1 MADLGLPTVEDLEPT
16 GTVSRPRRR
25 SSGRRTNLALA
36 VLLPLVVITGGLSFA
51 VGVDTQID
59 PAAVHAVLALAVALL
74 TPWKSAIV
82 RRGLRRRRPS
92 RYISAALGTLVAV
105 ALCSGLVQAAGWT
118 DRVGPL
124 TIMQIHVG
132 AGVGAVAMVWLH
144 YRSHPVRFRRIDFDR
159 RSFLRSA
166 GLAGLAA
173 VVWGGWES
181 VVRAAAWPGAERRFT
196 GSHERAS
203 HDPGR
208 MPVTSWFNDRTPRIP
223 GLEWRLRAA
232 GEELGLSDLAL
243 LPRERITAILDCTG
257 GWYSEQEWEGVRLDH
272 LVEPGEARSVVVRSE
287 TGYQRRF
294 PVTDLSRLWLATH
307 LGGAPLSPGHGYP
320 ARLVAPGRRG
330 FWWVK
335 WVVEMETS
343 QRPSW
348 IQLPFPPT

>member
-1 MADLGLPTVEDLEPT
+1 MEDLEH
-16 GTVSRPRRR
+16 SRSDRNPPRR

-36 VLLPLVVITGGLSFA
+36 VLLPLVVFTGALSFA
-51 VGVDTQID
+51 VGVDLQVD

-82 RRGLRRRRPS
+82 RRGLLRRRPS
-92 RYISAALGTLVAV
+92 RFISLALGTLVAV
-105 ALCSGLVQAAGWT
+105 ALSSGLVQAAGWT

-124 TIMQIHVG
+124 TLMQIHVG
-132 AGVGAVAMVWLH
+132 AGIGAVLLVWLH

-159 RSFLRSA
+159 RAFLRSA

-173 VVWGGWES
+173 VVWGAWES
-181 VVRAAAWPGAERRFT
+181 AVRAAGWPGSVRRFT
-196 GSHERAS
+196 GSHERGS
-203 HDPGR
+203 HDPRR
-208 MPVTSWFNDRTPRIP
+208 MPVTSWFNDSTPRIP
-223 GLEWRLRAA
+223 ASEWRLRAD
-232 GEELGLSDLAL
+232 GEELGLSDLDL
-243 LPRERITAILDCTG
+243 LPRQRVTAILDCTG
-257 GWYSEQEWEGVRLDH
+257 GWYSEQEWEGVRLDR
-272 LVEPGEARSVVVRSE
+272 LMEAGEARSVVVRSQ

-294 PVTDLSRLWLATH
+294 PVSDLSRLWIATH
-307 LGGAPLSPGHGYP
+307 LGGAPLSPGHGFP

-348 IQLPFPPT
+348 LQLPFPPT

>member
-1 MADLGLPTVEDLEPT
+1 MADLGVPPVEDLEPRRS
-16 GTVSRPRRR
+16 GSGPRRR

-36 VLLPLVVITGGLSFA
+36 VLLPLAALTGALSFA
-51 VGVDTQID
+51 VGVDLQVD
-59 PAAVHAVLALAVALL
+59 PAAVHAVLALAVAIL

-105 ALCSGLVQAAGWT
+105 ALSSGLVQAAGWT

-124 TIMQIHVG
+124 TLMQIHVG
-132 AGVGAVAMVWLH
+132 SGIGAVVMVWLH

-173 VVWGGWES
+173 VVWGAWETT
-181 VVRAAAWPGAERRFT
+181 VRAAGWPGGERRFT
-196 GSHERAS
+196 GSHERGS
-203 HDPGR
+203 HDPR
-208 MPVTSWFNDRTPRIP
+208 QMPVTSWFNDRTPRIP
-223 GLEWRLRAA
+223 GSEWRLRT
-232 GEELGLSDLAL
+232 GGVELGLSDLDL
-243 LPRERITAILDCTG
+243 FPRERVTAILDCTG
-257 GWYSEQEWEGVRLDH
+257 GWYSEQEWDGVRLDR
-272 LVEPGEARSVVVRSE
+272 LIEPGEARSVVVRSE

-294 PVTDLSRLWLATH
+294 PATELSSLWLATH
-307 LGGAPLSPGHGYP
+307 LGGTPLSPGHGYP
-320 ARLVAPGRRG
+320 ARLIAPGRRG

-335 WVVEMETS
+335 WVVEVETS

>member
-1 MADLGLPTVEDLEPT
+1 MEDLDGRASAGP
-16 GTVSRPRRR
+16 RRRR

-36 VLLPLVVITGGLSFA
+36 VLLPMVVLTGALSFA

-105 ALCSGLVQAAGWT
+105 ALCSGIVQAAGWT
-118 DRVGPL
+118 DRLGPL
-124 TIMQIHVG
+124 TLMQIHVG
-132 AGVGAVAMVWLH
+132 SGIGAVLMVWLH

-166 GLAGLAA
+166 GLAGMAA
-173 VVWGGWES
+173 LVWGAWES
-181 VVRAAAWPGAERRFT
+181 TVRAAGWPGAERRFT
-196 GSHERAS
+196 GSHERGS
-203 HDPGR
+203 YDPRR
-208 MPVTSWFNDRTPRIP
+208 MPVTSWFNDRTPRIS
-223 GLEWRLRAA
+223 GSEWRLRN
-232 GEELGLSDLAL
+232 GEAHLGLSDLEGFR
-243 LPRERITAILDCTG
+243 RERITAILDCTG
-257 GWYSEQEWEGVRLDH
+257 GWYSEQEWEGVRLDR
-272 LVEPGEARSVVVRSE
+272 LIQPGEARSVVVRSQ

-294 PVTDLSRLWLATH
+294 PASDLSRLWLATH
-307 LGGAPLSPGHGYP
+307 LGGAPLSAGHGFP

>member
-1 MADLGLPTVEDLEPT
+1 MEDLERNRS
-16 GTVSRPRRR
+16 GGNPRRR

-36 VLLPLVVITGGLSFA
+36 VLLPLVVFTGALSFA

-105 ALCSGLVQAAGWT
+105 ALLSGLVQAAGWT

-124 TIMQIHVG
+124 TLMQVHVG
-132 AGVGAVAMVWLH
+132 AGVGAVVMVWLH

-159 RSFLRSA
+159 RAFLRLT

-173 VVWGGWES
+173 VVWGAWES
-181 VVRAAAWPGAERRFT
+181 TVRATGWPGAERRFT
-196 GSHERAS
+196 GSHERGS
-203 HDPGR
+203 HDPRR
-208 MPVTSWFNDRTPRIP
+208 MPVTSWFNDRTPRIQAAD
-223 GLEWRLRAA
+223 WRLRAD
-232 GEELGLSDLAL
+232 GKELGLSDLDLAS
-243 LPRERITAILDCTG
+243 PEPVTAILDCTG
-257 GWYSEQEWEGVRLDH
+257 GWYSEQVWEGVRLDR
-272 LVEPGEARSVVVRSE
+272 LIEPGEARSVVVRSQ

-294 PVTDLSRLWLATH
+294 PVADLSRLWLATR
-307 LGGAPLSPGHGYP
+307 LGGAPLSAGHGFP

-335 WVVEMETS
+335 WVVELETS

-348 IQLPFPPT
+348 LQLPFPPT

>member
-1 MADLGLPTVEDLEPT
+1 MPIVEDLEHRRSGRNP
-16 GTVSRPRRR
+16 PRR

-36 VLLPLVVITGGLSFA
+36 VLLPLVVLTGALSFA
-51 VGVDTQID
+51 VGVDLQVD

-92 RYISAALGTLVAV
+92 RFISVALGTLVAV
-105 ALCSGLVQAAGWT
+105 ALSSGLVQAAGWT

-124 TIMQIHVG
+124 TLMQIHVG
-132 AGVGAVAMVWLH
+132 AGIGAVLMVWLH
-144 YRSHPVRFRRIDFDR
+144 YRSHPVRFRRMDFDR
-159 RSFLRSA
+159 RAFLRSA

-173 VVWGGWES
+173 VVWGAWES
-181 VVRAAAWPGAERRFT
+181 AVRAANWPGSERRFT
-196 GSHERAS
+196 GSHERGS
-203 HDPGR
+203 HDPR
-208 MPVTSWFNDRTPRIP
+208 QMPITSWFNDRTPRIP
-223 GLEWRLRAA
+223 GPDWRLRID
-232 GEELGLSDLAL
+232 GKELGLADLNL

-257 GWYSEQEWEGVRLDH
+257 GWYSEQQWEGVRLDR

-294 PVTDLSRLWLATH
+294 PATDLSRLWLATH
-307 LGGAPLSPGHGYP
+307 LGGAPLSPGHGFP

-348 IQLPFPPT
+348 FQLPFPPT

>member
-1 MADLGLPTVEDLEPT
+1 MENLEPT
-16 GTVSRPRRR
+16 PTVSRPRRR

-59 PAAVHAVLALAVALL
+59 PATVHAVLALAVAIL

-105 ALCSGLVQAAGWT
+105 ALASGLVQAAGWT

-124 TIMQIHVG
+124 TLMQIHVG
-132 AGVGAVAMVWLH
+132 AGIGAVAMVWLH
-144 YRSHPVRFRRIDFDR
+144 YRSHPVRFRRRDFDR

-166 GLAGLAA
+166 GLAGMAA

-181 VVRAAAWPGAERRFT
+181 VVRAAGWPGAERRFT
-196 GSHERAS
+196 GSHERGS
-203 HDPGR
+203 YDPRR

-223 GLEWRLRAA
+223 GPEWRLRAG
-232 GEELGLSDLAL
+232 GEELGLADLDL

-257 GWYSEQEWEGVRLDH
+257 GWYSEQEWEGVRLDR

-294 PVTDLSRLWLATH
+294 PASDLSRLWLATR
-307 LGGAPLSPGHGYP
+307 LGGAPLSPGHGFP

-343 QRPSW
+343 HRPSW
-348 IQLPFPPT
+348 LQLPFPPT

>member
-1 MADLGLPTVEDLEPT
+1 MEDLEPIRNA
-16 GTVSRPRRR
+16 GAPRRR

-36 VLLPLVVITGGLSFA
+36 VLVPLVVFTGILSFA
-51 VGVDTQID
+51 VGVDLQVD

-74 TPWKSAIV
+74 TPWKSAVV

-92 RYISAALGTLVAV
+92 RFISAALGTLVAV
-105 ALCSGLVQAAGWT
+105 ALVSGLVQAGGWT

-124 TIMQIHVG
+124 TVMQVHVG
-132 AGVGAVAMVWLH
+132 AGIGALVMVWLH

-173 VVWGGWES
+173 LVWSAWES
-181 VVRAAAWPGAERRFT
+181 TVRAAGWPGSERRFT
-196 GSHERAS
+196 GSHERGS
-203 HDPGR
+203 HDPRG
-208 MPVTSWFNDRTPRIP
+208 MPVTSWFNDRTPRIRAS
-223 GLEWRLRAA
+223 EWRLRAD
-232 GEELGLSDLAL
+232 GIGLGLSDLDL
-243 LPRERITAILDCTG
+243 LPRERVTAILDCTG
-257 GWYSEQEWEGVRLDH
+257 GWYSEQDWEGVRLDR
-272 LVEPGEARSVVVRSE
+272 LVEVGEARSVVIRSE

-294 PVTDLSRLWLATH
+294 PATDLSGLWLATH
-307 LGGAPLSPGHGYP
+307 LGGAPLSPGHGFP

-335 WVVEMETS
+335 WVVEIETS
-343 QRPSW
+343 TRPSW

>member
-1 MADLGLPTVEDLEPT
+1 MEDLKRNRSGSTPK
-16 GTVSRPRRR
+16 RR

-36 VLLPLVVITGGLSFA
+36 VLLPLVVLTGALSFA

-105 ALCSGLVQAAGWT
+105 ALSSGIVQAAGWT

-124 TIMQIHVG
+124 TLMQIHVG
-132 AGVGAVAMVWLH
+132 AGIGAVVMVWLH
-144 YRSHPVRFRRIDFDR
+144 YRSHPVRFRGMDFDR

-173 VVWGGWES
+173 LVWRAWES
-181 VVRAAAWPGAERRFT
+181 TVRAAGWPGAERRFT
-196 GSHERAS
+196 GSHERGS
-203 HDPGR
+203 HDPRR

-223 GLEWRLRAA
+223 GSVWRLRAG
-232 GEELGLSDLAL
+232 GEALGLSDLDL
-243 LPRERITAILDCTG
+243 LPLERVTAILDCTG
-257 GWYSEQEWEGVRLDH
+257 GWYSEQEWEGIRLDR

-294 PVTDLSRLWLATH
+294 PVADLSRLWLAIR
-307 LGGAPLSPGHGYP
+307 LGGAPLSPGHGFP

-343 QRPSW
+343 HRPSW
-348 IQLPFPPT
+348 LQLPFPPT

>member
-1 MADLGLPTVEDLEPT
+1 MEDLEHHPSA
-16 GTVSRPRRR
+16 GKRKRR

-36 VLLPLVVITGGLSFA
+36 VLLPLVAFTGALSFA
-51 VGVDTQID
+51 VGVDLQVD
-59 PAAVHAVLALAVALL
+59 PAAVHGVLALAVALL
-74 TPWKSAIV
+74 TPWKSVIV

-105 ALCSGLVQAAGWT
+105 ALSSGVVQAAGWT

-124 TIMQIHVG
+124 TLMQIHVG
-132 AGVGAVAMVWLH
+132 AGVGALLTVWLH
-144 YRSHPVRFRRIDFDR
+144 YRSHPVRFRRVDFDR

-173 VVWGGWES
+173 VVWGAWES
-181 VVRAAAWPGAERRFT
+181 ALRFADWPGAERRFT
-196 GSHERAS
+196 GSHERGS
-203 HDPGR
+203 HDPRR
-208 MPVTSWFNDRTPRIP
+208 MPVTSWINDRTPRIP
-223 GLEWRLRAA
+223 GSEWRLRTD
-232 GEELGLSDLAL
+232 GEELGLSDLDL
-243 LPRERITAILDCTG
+243 LPRGRVTAILDCTG
-257 GWYSEQEWEGVRLDH
+257 GWYSEQEWEGVRLDR
-272 LVEPGEARSVVVRSE
+272 LIEAGEARSVVVRSE

-294 PVTDLSRLWLATH
+294 PASDLSRLWLATH

-348 IQLPFPPT
+348 LQLPFPPT